1 MAPPIYPNPNTI
13 HLGGPIQKE
22 SGHTAGAVITP
33 GDDIEMYTDGADG
46 AKKWRRKTSATEALP
61 VIIALERSVIGS
73 SITSDYAVGDQV
85 IAGYPGHGCECYC
98 WIETGQ
104 DIQNGEYLQSNGA
117 NGTFKSAA
125 VTTLAANTVRGR
137 AMEAPGL
144 VAAKTRC
151 RVEFL
156 AY

>member
-1 MAPPIYPNPNTI
+1 MAPPVYPNPNTI

-22 SGHTAGAVITP
+22 NYYTAGAVITP
-33 GDDIEMYTDGADG
+33 GDDIERYTDGADG
-46 AKKWRRKTSATEALP
+46 AQKWRRKTSATEAEP
-61 VIIALERSVIGS
+61 VIIALEKFNRP
-73 SITSDYAVGDQV
+73 ITEDYAVGDQV
-85 IAGYPGHGCECYC
+85 NAGFPGHGSELYC

-104 DIQNGEYLQSNGA
+104 DIQNGEKLQSNGA

-137 AMEAPGL
+137 SMEAPGL

-156 AY
+156 VY